1 MNSKLVSAESSSKVS
16 FPSES
21 MPRVKQKDSIKSFV
35 IALLLLVV
43 AFLVFVATML
53 VHYPQKVDA
62 FLNSDQPVQTKHVV
76 TSSKKVP

>member
-21 MPRVKQKDSIKSFV
+21 MPRVTQKDSIKSFV

-62 FLNSDQPVQTKHVV
+62 FLNSDQPVQSRHVV

>member
-1 MNSKLVSAESSSKVS
+1 
-16 FPSES
+16 
-21 MPRVKQKDSIKSFV
+21 V

>member
-1 MNSKLVSAESSSKVS
+1 MNSKLLSAEGSSGVS
-16 FPSES
+16 FASES
-21 MPRVKQKDSIKSFV
+21 VPRVTHKGRVKSFA

-43 AFLVFVATML
+43 SFLTFVATML

-62 FLNSDQPVQTKHVV
+62 FLNSDQPVQTRHVV

>member
-1 MNSKLVSAESSSKVS
+1 MNSKLVSLEGPSKVS
-16 FPSES
+16 FPSEIV
-21 MPRVKQKDSIKSFV
+21 PRVTQKDSIKSFV

-62 FLNSDQPVQTKHVV
+62 FLNSDQPVQTRHVV